1 MTRNSRALWCSILT
15 STLFLFLTPALNAQ
29 DQHIFDKPQSGGFL
43 AAEAFHEGRLHIQS
57 GTANR
62 VAPPSLTCS
71 PAPCAFTPVD
81 AAEGGTNPVNEDPI
95 VVNPSNTMQILSG
108 GNDYNCG
115 TIQGFFA
122 SSDGGTTW
130 TRVCLP
136 LFTGGFAGDG
146 DPIVGYDLNNVAYA
160 GGIQRNS
167 SSTFFGVVVSSST
180 NNGTTWG
187 TPVRAVKDEL
197 GYLAD
202 KPWMEIDTNSGST
215 FKNNIYISTTQFASN
230 SNTQIWVAHSSDGG
244 KTWTDKPVSAL
255 ATYPTSVNQFSDLAI
270 GADGTVYAN
279 WINCPPSNG
288 APPYCG
294 GQKSSIMFSKSTDG
308 GNTWSTPSTVGTVTF
323 VTDPSGCCFYGQ
335 LPNTSERV
343 SNLPSN
349 GAIGSGSTAS
359 VYVAAYNWTGTQ
371 MQVEVFTSANGG
383 GTWGAPVIVNPT
395 STKGDQFF
403 QWLNVNSAGTV
414 GVTWLDRRNDT
425 ANLSY
430 QPFFAYSKTKGASF
444 SKGHAL
450 SKSKSNPDNDGF
462 GGSFMGDYTGNAW
475 NGTKTLYQSYMD
487 TTTNTCQDF
496 VTGVLFP

>member
-1 MTRNSRALWCSILT
+1 LTRNSRALWCSILT
-15 STLFLFLTPALNAQ
+15 STLFLLLTPFLNAQ
-29 DQHIFDKPQSGGFL
+29 NQHIFDKPYSGGYL
-43 AAEAFHEGRLHIQS
+43 AAKAFKEGTLHIQS

-62 VAPPSLTCS
+62 VAPPSLTCT

-81 AAEGGTNPVNEDPI
+81 ASEGGTNPVNEDPI
-95 VVNPSNTMQILSG
+95 AVNPTNSLQILTG
-108 GNDYNCG
+108 GNDYNCAN
-115 TIQGFFA
+115 IQGFFA
-122 SSDGGTTW
+122 SGDGGTTW
-130 TRVCLP
+130 TRVCSP
-136 LFTGGFAGDG
+136 GSGGEG
-146 DPIVGYDLNNVAYA
+146 DPIVGYDLNNVAHA
-160 GGIQRNS
+160 GGIQS
-167 SSTFFGVVVSSST
+167 GAVVGFTST
-180 NNGTTWG
+180 NNGMTWSA
-187 TPVRAVKDEL
+187 PVTITKAQL

-202 KPWMEIDTNSGST
+202 KPWMEIDTNASSSH
-215 FKNNIYISTTQFASN
+215 KNNIYVSTTQFAST
-230 SNTQIWVAHSSDGG
+230 SADGG
-244 KTWTDKPVSAL
+244 KTWSSKAVSAL
-255 ATYPTSVNQFSDLAI
+255 AKYPTSVNQFSDLAV
-270 GADGTVYAN
+270 GTDGTVYLN

-288 APPYCG
+288 NAPYCG

-308 GNTWSTPSTVGTVTF
+308 GTTWSTPSTVGTVTF

-349 GAIGSGSTAS
+349 GALGSGSTAS

-383 GTWGAPVIVNPT
+383 STWGAPVIVNPT

-462 GGSFMGDYTGNAW
+462 GGTFMGDYTGNAW

-496 VTGVLFP
+496 VTGVQFP